1 MSCGVLHER
10 DENAAKNIRRLGLE
24 ILSTESSS
32 GINACGVAGRP
43 ALSPELAEGSK
54 GRQATVKQ
62 EASTLI
68 IFTDVINDKT
78 CGTAFEEI

>member
-10 DENAAKNIRRLGLE
+10 DENAARNIRHLGLE

-43 ALSPELAEGSK
+43 AVRQAGDGEAGSK
-54 GRQATVKQ
+54 HTNYIYGCNK
-62 EASTLI
+62 
-68 IFTDVINDKT
+68 
-78 CGTAFEEI
+78 